1 MDENVDVRQRNMD
14 AVINGLIGGATAS
27 LLIVVGGAV
36 AVFSGLWEKMSSNYI
51 LFLWVTLL
59 SALTV
64 GQLYLSYTVS
74 SALMAVPTQTEK
86 GVVV

>member
-51 LFLWVTLL
+51 LFLWITLL

-74 SALMAVPTQTEK
+74 SALMAVPTQTET

>member
-1 MDENVDVRQRNMD
+1 
-14 AVINGLIGGATAS
+14 
-27 LLIVVGGAV
+27 VGGAV

-51 LFLWVTLL
+51 LFLWITLL

>member
-1 MDENVDVRQRNMD
+1 MD

-51 LFLWVTLL
+51 LFLWITLL